1 MILGL
6 RTAVYSVT
14 DLAQAKA
21 WYSKVLEKEPYFS
34 EPYYVGFEV
43 GGFELGLI
51 PDGKPGVEGATVY
64 WGVADIGAELHRI
77 QQLGAPIADPAHE
90 VGGGIYVA
98 TLADPFGNL
107 FGLIQNPHFAVEKV
121 R

>member
-6 RTAVYSVT
+6 RTAVYPVT

-21 WYSKVLEKEPYFS
+21 WYSKVIEKEPYFS
-34 EPYYVGFEV
+34 EAYYVGFEV

-51 PDGKPGVEGATVY
+51 PDGKPSPDGPTVY
-64 WGVADIGAELHRI
+64 WGVADITAEMQRI
-77 QQLGAPIADPAHE
+77 QLLGAPVIDPAHE

-98 TLADPFGNL
+98 TLADPFGNT
-107 FGLIQNPHFAVEKV
+107 FGLIQNPHFAIEKA